1 MIVDGVAYTPGMVRR
16 LILERHQLA
25 ADLEHLRDTLTLRS
39 AALNRV
45 AAENDRLRETCKP
58 L

>member
-25 ADLEHLRDTLTLRS
+25 ADLTVTRDTLHRRT
-39 AALNRV
+39 AALNRTSL
-45 AAENDRLRETCKP
+45 ENERLREQAH
-58 L
+58 